1 MFNMTNL
8 YFINLMFIV
17 LILFIN
23 TILSVYILNR
33 LRKLET
39 EVKIDDLL
47 LDAICTKVNLS
58 LEDFI
63 DDEYENAE
71 DEDEDYVN
79 GEIKEY
85 DDIN

>member
-1 MFNMTNL
+1 MFNVNDL
-8 YFINLMFIV
+8 YFINLMFII

-23 TILSVYILNR
+23 TILTVYILNR

>member
-1 MFNMTNL
+1 MFNITDL

-23 TILSVYILNR
+23 TILTVYVLNR

-39 EVKIDDLL
+39 EVAVDELL

-58 LEDFI
+58 LEDVI
-63 DDEYENAE
+63 GEY

-79 GEIKEY
+79 GEINEY
-85 DDIN
+85 DKDDIN

>member
-1 MFNMTNL
+1 MFNMDDL

-23 TILSVYILNR
+23 IILSIYILNR
-33 LRKLET
+33 LRKLEA

-71 DEDEDYVN
+71 DDDEDYVN
-79 GEIKEY
+79 GEIKE
-85 DDIN
+85 DD

>member
-1 MFNMTNL
+1 MFNMDDL
-8 YFINLMFIV
+8 YFVNLIFIV

-47 LDAICTKVNLS
+47 LDAICTKVGLS
-58 LEDFI
+58 LEDVI
-63 DDEYENAE
+63 SEYE
-71 DEDEDYVN
+71 DDDDEDYVN

>member
-1 MFNMTNL
+1 MFNMDDL

-23 TILSVYILNR
+23 TILTVYILNR

-39 EVKIDDLL
+39 EVTVDELL
-47 LDAICTKVNLS
+47 LDAVSNEVGLS
-58 LEDFI
+58 LEDVI
-63 DDEYENAE
+63 SEY
-71 DEDEDYVN
+71 DDEDYVN

-85 DDIN
+85 DEDDHID

>member
-1 MFNMTNL
+1 MFNIDDL
-8 YFINLMFIV
+8 YFVNLMFII

-23 TILSVYILNR
+23 TILTVYVLNR

-39 EVKIDDLL
+39 EVALDELL
-47 LDAICTKVNLS
+47 LDAVSSKVGLS
-58 LEDFI
+58 FEDVI
-63 DDEYENAE
+63 SEYED

-85 DDIN
+85 DEDDYIN

>member
-1 MFNMTNL
+1 MFNVTDL

-23 TILSVYILNR
+23 TILTVYVLNK

-39 EVKIDDLL
+39 EVALDELL
-47 LDAICTKVNLS
+47 LDAVSNEVGLS
-58 LEDFI
+58 LEDI
-63 DDEYENAE
+63 INEYE
-71 DEDEDYVN
+71 DDEDYVN

-85 DDIN
+85 DEDDYIN

>member
-1 MFNMTNL
+1 MFNMDDL

-23 TILSVYILNR
+23 TILNVYILNR

-39 EVKIDDLL
+39 EVSIDELL
-47 LDAICTKVNLS
+47 LDAVSSKVGLS
-58 LEDFI
+58 LEDI
-63 DDEYENAE
+63 IGEYE
-71 DEDEDYVN
+71 DDEDYVN

-85 DDIN
+85 DEDDYVN